1 MKIPLLIALVLGSA
15 SPLAAGPIRF
25 DTPWLRETFAAATTG
40 AGYVVVHNDAKR
52 ADILLGGTTAVADR
66 VELHSMS
73 MDGGIMRMRALPD
86 GVAVPA
92 RGRAALRSGGQHLML
107 IGLKRPLKR
116 GEIVEIRLRF
126 AHAGIVPARF
136 RVEAIDYAPPAG
148 R

>member
-1 MKIPLLIALVLGSA
+1 MKTPFLIALALG
-15 SPLAAGPIRF
+15 LAAPIAAAPIRL

-52 ADILLGGTTAVADR
+52 PDTLLGGTTPIADR

-73 MDGGIMRMRALPD
+73 MDGGIMRMRALPG

-92 RGRAALRSGGQHLML
+92 GGSVALRSGGQHLML
-107 IGLKRPLKR
+107 TGLKRPLKR
-116 GEIVEIRLRF
+116 GETIEIRLRF
-126 AHAGIVPARF
+126 ARAGIVPARF
-136 RVEAIDYAPPAG
+136 RVEAVDYSPPAG